1 MLLITLAELQARPQ
15 FAQVESARLL
25 PAWASAEAWVA
36 KRVRPFNTPIELVPA
51 DVQEAVALMTA
62 RYLARE
68 TSPDGT
74 LSMGDAV
81 AYLPKLDRDVESL
94 IGPYRPMVFG

>member
-1 MLLITLAELQARPQ
+1 MAALQARPQ
-15 FAQVESARLL
+15 FAQVEPARLQ
-25 PAWASAEAWVA
+25 PAWESAEAWVS
-36 KRVRPFNTPIELVPA
+36 KRVRPYTVGDVVPA

-68 TSPDGT
+68 SSPDGT
-74 LSMGDAV
+74 LGMGDTI

-94 IGPYRPMVFG
+94 IGPYRPVVFG